1 MEKSSIEEILYSET
15 EKRLALMEQADYE
28 FPKTITQTDWAVI
41 LSSVALCVILI
52 VCCMMG
58 VIQ

>member
-1 MEKSSIEEILYSET
+1 MEKQSIEEILYSET

-28 FPKTITQTDWAVI
+28 FPKPITRTDWTVI
-41 LSSVALCVILI
+41 LGSVAVCVILI
-52 VCCMMG
+52 VFCMTG